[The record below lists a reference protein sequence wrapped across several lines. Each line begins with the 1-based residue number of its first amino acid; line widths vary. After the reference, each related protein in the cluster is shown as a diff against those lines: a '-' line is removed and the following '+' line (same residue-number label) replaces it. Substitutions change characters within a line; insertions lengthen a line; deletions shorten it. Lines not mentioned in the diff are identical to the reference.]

1 MIEAARR
8 ITGQSVTKK
17 ATNDGDNKKNVQVTF
32 AQNDLKGFNTEKKVL
47 VKDQTGVSEQ
57 DKVLKTLFVTNADE
71 AIDEFEQEKDQ
82 AIEKDLA
89 G

>member
-1 MIEAARR
+1 M
-8 ITGQSVTKK
+8 
-17 ATNDGDNKKNVQVTF
+17 
-32 AQNDLKGFNTEKKVL
+32 L

-71 AIDEFEQEKDQ
+71 AMEEFEQEKDQ
-82 AIEKDLA
+82 AIEKDLS

>member
-1 MIEAARR
+1 
-8 ITGQSVTKK
+8 
-17 ATNDGDNKKNVQVTF
+17 VQVTF

-71 AIDEFEQEKDQ
+71 AIEEFEQEKDE
-82 AIEKDLA
+82 AIEKDLS